1 MKIFLKTFVLTL
13 IVSHLFNYSQG
24 QSTIS
29 FHCKELNLSKS
40 ESLKC
45 DPISEDD
52 PNDLSEAYSYLV
64 TFFPANKRDD
74 HQRFEFR
81 FPAHPATYHWA
92 QKNGNDKND
101 SLSAYLAYNLN
112 PNVDGQTFQAYA
124 KDFTIKVSR
133 YDSHKGG
140 IIEGSFDG
148 TMESYLPW
156 SQQTVTI
163 SVKGN
168 FSATRTGKG
177 DECRKQRR
185 SEKAVIS
192 KAVKVFENAF
202 IPFLQKAGWQ
212 IENETNGYNTQ
223 IANHSVPFRPLF
235 TCSDFFHLKLSLN
248 GNSALGKMI
257 HDSAEYYGNQGRI
270 SGQQFQQTGQKK
282 YVEALNEATRKMAQ
296 FTAMQNMEIS
306 IDANDPYLKSGE
318 LGTTASGDH
327 FTVLHI
333 PGVAYACQGYRA
345 SNDEM
350 SPPEE
355 KVKLCFGNWKGAD
368 LKANT
373 YVAYPFVHKQ
383 QSAVI
388 ENFVVTI
395 TSPSKNLNDIIKK
408 IDWDKLNEAL
418 TK

>member
-1 MKIFLKTFVLTL
+1 MKIFSTTFVFTL
-13 IVSHLFNYSQG
+13 ILLSSLKDSQA

-29 FHCKELNLSKS
+29 IKCDELHLSKS

-45 DPISEDD
+45 DPVSEDD
-52 PNDLSEAYSYLV
+52 PNDLAEAFSYLV
-64 TFFPANKRDD
+64 AFYPAGQQND
-74 HQRFEFR
+74 HQRFELR
-81 FPAHPATYHWA
+81 FPAHTARYHWV
-92 QKNGNDKND
+92 QKDDNDKND
-101 SLSAYLAYNLN
+101 SLSAWLSYDMSPGVYGK
-112 PNVDGQTFQAYA
+112 VFQAHA
-124 KDFTIKVSR
+124 KDFNIKVTR
-133 YDSHKGG
+133 YDAAKGG
-140 IIEGSFDG
+140 VIEGSFDG

-163 SVKGN
+163 PVKGN
-168 FSATRTGKG
+168 FHAIRTGKG

-185 SEKAVIS
+185 SEKVVIS
-192 KAVKVFENAF
+192 KAVKVFEDAF
-202 IPFLQKAGWQ
+202 IPSLQKAGWQ

-248 GNSALGKMI
+248 GNSAFGKMI

-333 PGVAYACQGYRA
+333 PGVAYACQGYRD

-350 SPPEE
+350 SLPEE

-383 QSAVI
+383 QSPVI

-408 IDWDKLNEAL
+408 MDWDQLNEAI